1 MYSWDKAAHSS
12 HSGSHSGDEHAEAPP
27 ATQPTGAVQAVQVA
41 LDRRDNG
48 GESGR

>member
-1 MYSWDKAAHSS
+1 MYSWDKAAHS
-12 HSGSHSGDEHAEAPP
+12 SHSGDEHAEAPP